1 MRDWTE
7 HLPCSGSLPY
17 HVVTHEWNFTVSD
30 TSAPVGARPPSDVEV
45 DAGEIATG
53 ALSPPAAHGIH
64 QVADGTAR
72 IFLAE
77 ALLLPA
83 GLVIAIYLTRRLG
96 PEQYGLY
103 TLAAT
108 LIVWLGWGT
117 APLLSRATIKLVSE
131 AHDWR
136 PVAAAALRVH
146 LVCGLGL
153 TILVAAAAAPIAAL
167 LSEPRLTP
175 YIRLFA
181 LELLPLNIAR
191 AHHGVMVGTGRVRQQ
206 ALVSAVRWP
215 AGLLFIVL
223 LVEAGLSVSGAI
235 LGSIAA
241 MLLEV
246 AVYRRF
252 VRPGFFARSTFPVRR
267 LWSYATPLFLS
278 ALCIQLF
285 TRMDLFALSA
295 LGGTAAD
302 AGRYG
307 AAQNLS
313 VIPGLFALS
322 FSPLLLSTL
331 GGLRRTG
338 EWERARM
345 MGRDAMRLVI
355 GMLPFAGMAAG
366 AAPEVVALIY
376 GPAFALTAP
385 VLALV
390 IFAEVAL
397 VMISVATAIMVAAER
412 PNWTFV
418 LTGPL
423 LLVALAGH
431 ALLIPRVGA
440 VGAAL
445 VTTTVAGAGA
455 LAAVAAV
462 YYLWRVLPPLG
473 TAGRSALLCGLAYLA
488 AASWSTPG
496 LWVVPKLLMIIL
508 AIPLAFLLLGELDA
522 RERAS
527 VLSVLRGRVRT

>member
-136 PVAAAALRVH
+136 PVAATALRVH
-146 LVCGLGL
+146 VVCGLGL
-153 TILVAAAAAPIAAL
+153 TILVAAAAAPIATL

-191 AHHGVMVGTGRVRQQ
+191 AHHGIMVGTGRFRQQ

-215 AGLLFIVL
+215 ARLLFIVL
-223 LVEAGLSVSGAI
+223 LVEAGLSVTGAI
-235 LGSIAA
+235 LGIVAA

-246 AVYRRF
+246 AAYWRV
-252 VRPGFFARSTFPVRR
+252 VRPGFFARSAFPVRR
-267 LWSYATPLFLS
+267 VWSYATRLFLS

-331 GGLRRTG
+331 GGLLRTG
-338 EWERARM
+338 DWQRARM
-345 MGRDAMRLVI
+345 IGRDAMRLVI

-366 AAPEVVALIY
+366 AAPEVS
-376 GPAFALTAP
+376 P
-385 VLALV
+385 
-390 IFAEVAL
+390 
-397 VMISVATAIMVAAER
+397 
-412 PNWTFV
+412 
-418 LTGPL
+418 
-423 LLVALAGH
+423 
-431 ALLIPRVGA
+431 
-440 VGAAL
+440 
-445 VTTTVAGAGA
+445 
-455 LAAVAAV
+455 
-462 YYLWRVLPPLG
+462 
-473 TAGRSALLCGLAYLA
+473 
-488 AASWSTPG
+488 
-496 LWVVPKLLMIIL
+496 
-508 AIPLAFLLLGELDA
+508 
-522 RERAS
+522 
-527 VLSVLRGRVRT
+527 